1 MGVRNLMCL
10 MNTFRRT
17 TRKGL
22 MRRTFKSSLGFSLL
36 ELMISAAIGAVVIVT
51 AADVFARA
59 MKASWIASQRAE
71 LQQDFRSA
79 SNLLQ
84 RDISMAG
91 AGALGQQGMSTS
103 AVGLPFG
110 LGTLPVYPCSGLVT
124 CNYINGAP
132 VAYPASGGAPYIYS
146 IIPGPNLGI
155 TVNAGQ
161 GPTDIITVVTADAS
175 LAMNCYTAAINAAAT
190 VVTFQLPSPL
200 PGTCVLPTG
209 TAAPQPLN
217 AAVVGLQ
224 AGDMILF
231 GTKALG
237 VVTSAVATCT
247 PTGTNTACFT
257 VTFAGTD
264 PGHINQPTA
273 PNGSLL
279 QFVGPGA
286 PASTAIPVSA
296 VRLITVTYYLA
307 IPPATNLPTLMRLQ
321 SGKAPAPVAENVVYL
336 KFTYDVNDAGVVNA
350 NQATLPAGTNPGMIT
365 KVNIAHMS
373 MRSQQSKY
381 VGIGYQGLD
390 LQTSIAA
397 RNLTSQQEYPI
408 SGSAY

>member
-1 MGVRNLMCL
+1 
-10 MNTFRRT
+10 
-17 TRKGL
+17 
-22 MRRTFKSSLGFSLL
+22 MRRTLKSSLGFSLL
-36 ELMISAAIGAVVIVT
+36 ELMISAAIGAVIIVT
-51 AADVFARA
+51 AADVFSRA

-71 LQQDFRSA
+71 LQQDFRAA

-91 AGALGQQGMSTS
+91 AGALGQQGISTS

-124 CNYINGAP
+124 CNYVNGAP
-132 VAYPASGGAPYIYS
+132 VAYPTSGGAPYIYS

-155 TVNAGQ
+155 VVPE

-175 LAMNCYTAAINAAAT
+175 LALNCYTAAINAAAT

-209 TAAPQPLN
+209 TLVPQPLN
-217 AAVVGLQ
+217 AAVIGLQ
-224 AGDMILF
+224 GGDMILF
-231 GTKALG
+231 GTKAVG
-237 VVTSAVATCT
+237 VVTGAVTACA

-257 VTFAGTD
+257 IPFAGTD
-264 PGHINQPTA
+264 PGHVNQPTA
-273 PNGSLL
+273 ANGSLL

-286 PASTAIPVSA
+286 PASTAIQVSA
-296 VRLITVTYYLA
+296 VRLMTVTYYLA
-307 IPPATNLPTLMRLQ
+307 IPPATGLPTLMRLQ
-321 SGKAPAPVAENVVYL
+321 SGKAPAPVAENVTYL
-336 KFTYDVNDAGVVNA
+336 KFTYDVNDNGVVDA
-350 NQATLPAGTNPGMIT
+350 NQVSLPAGTNPGMIT
-365 KVNIAHMS
+365 KVNIAHMA

-381 VGIGYQGLD
+381 VGVGYQGLD

>member
-1 MGVRNLMCL
+1 
-10 MNTFRRT
+10 
-17 TRKGL
+17 
-22 MRRTFKSSLGFSLL
+22 MRRTLKSSLGFSLL
-36 ELMISAAIGAVVIVT
+36 ELTIAASIGAVVVVT
-51 AADVFARA
+51 AADLMSRG
-59 MKASWIASQRAE
+59 MKASWITSQKAE
-71 LQQDFRSA
+71 LQQDFRAA

-91 AGALGQQGMSTS
+91 AGALGQQGLAAN

-124 CNYINGAP
+124 CNYVNGAP
-132 VAYPASGGAPYIYS
+132 VAYPTSGGAPYIYS

-155 TVNAGQ
+155 IMPA
-161 GPTDIITVVTADAS
+161 GPTDIVTVVTADAN
-175 LAMNCYTAAINAAAT
+175 LALNCYTAAINAAAT

-209 TAAPQPLN
+209 VAAPQPLN

-224 AGDMILF
+224 GGDMILF
-231 GTKALG
+231 GTKAVG
-237 VVTSAVATCT
+237 VVTGAVTACA
-247 PTGTNTACFT
+247 PTGTNTACFS
-257 VTFAGTD
+257 VPFAGTD
-264 PGHINQPTA
+264 PGHVNQPTA
-273 PNGSLL
+273 PTGSLL
-279 QFVGPGA
+279 QFVGVGA
-286 PASTAIPVSA
+286 PASTAISVSA
-296 VRLITVTYYLA
+296 VRLLTVTYYLA
-307 IPPATNLPTLMRLQ
+307 IPPATGLPTLMRLQ

-336 KFTYDVNDAGVVNA
+336 KFTYDVNNNGVIDA

-373 MRSQQSKY
+373 MRSQQAKY
-381 VGIGYQGLD
+381 NVGYQGLD

>member
-1 MGVRNLMCL
+1 
-10 MNTFRRT
+10 
-17 TRKGL
+17 
-22 MRRTFKSSLGFSLL
+22 MRRTLKSSLGFSLL

-51 AADVFARA
+51 AANVFSRA

-132 VAYPASGGAPYIYS
+132 VAYPTSVGAPFIYS

-155 TVNAGQ
+155 VMPA
-161 GPTDIITVVTADAS
+161 GPTDIITIVTADAN
-175 LAMNCYTAAINAAAT
+175 LALNCYTAAINAAAT

-200 PGTCVLPTG
+200 PGTCVLPAG
-209 TAAPQPLN
+209 TVAPQPLN

-231 GTKALG
+231 GTKAVG
-237 VVTSAVATCT
+237 VVTGAITACP

-257 VTFAGTD
+257 VPFAGTD
-264 PGHINQPTA
+264 PGHVNQPTA
-273 PNGSLL
+273 PTGSLL

-296 VRLITVTYYLA
+296 VRLLTITYYLA
-307 IPPATNLPTLMRLQ
+307 IPPATGLPTLMRIQ

-365 KVNIAHMS
+365 KVNIAHMA
-373 MRSQQSKY
+373 MRS
-381 VGIGYQGLD
+381 
-390 LQTSIAA
+390 
-397 RNLTSQQEYPI
+397 
-408 SGSAY
+408 

>member
-1 MGVRNLMCL
+1 
-10 MNTFRRT
+10 
-17 TRKGL
+17 
-22 MRRTFKSSLGFSLL
+22 MRRTLKSSLGFSLL
-36 ELMISAAIGAVVIVT
+36 ELMISAAIGAVIIVT
-51 AADVFARA
+51 AADVFSRA

-71 LQQDFRSA
+71 LQQDFRAA

-91 AGALGQQGMSTS
+91 AGALGQQGMATS

-110 LGTLPVYPCSGLVT
+110 LGTNPVYPCSGLVT
-124 CNYINGAP
+124 CSYINGVP
-132 VAYPASGGAPYIYS
+132 VAYPISGGAPYIYS

-155 TVNAGQ
+155 VVPE

-175 LAMNCYTAAINAAAT
+175 LALNCYTASINAAAT
-190 VVTFQLPSPL
+190 LVTFQLPSPL

-209 TAAPQPLN
+209 TAVPQALN
-217 AAVVGLQ
+217 AAVIGLQ
-224 AGDMILF
+224 GGDMILF

-237 VVTSAVATCT
+237 VVTGAVGICA

-257 VTFAGTD
+257 VPFAGTD
-264 PGHINQPTA
+264 PGHVNQPTA

-286 PASTAIPVSA
+286 PVSTAIPVSA
-296 VRLITVTYYLA
+296 VRLIAVTYYLA
-307 IPPATNLPTLMRLQ
+307 TPAATGLPTLMRLQ
-321 SGKAPAPVAENVVYL
+321 SGKAPAPVAENVTYL
-336 KFTYDVNDAGVVNA
+336 KFTYDVYNAGVVVA

-365 KVNIAHMS
+365 KVNIAHMA
-373 MRSQQSKY
+373 MRSQQTKY
-381 VGIGYQGLD
+381 TGVGYQGLD

>member
-1 MGVRNLMCL
+1 
-10 MNTFRRT
+10 
-17 TRKGL
+17 
-22 MRRTFKSSLGFSLL
+22 MRRTLKSSLGFSLL
-36 ELMISAAIGAVVIVT
+36 ELTISAAIGAVIIVT
-51 AADVFARA
+51 AADLFSRA
-59 MKASWIASQRAE
+59 MRISWITSQKAE
-71 LQQDFRSA
+71 LQQDFRAA

-91 AGALGQQGMSTS
+91 AGALGQQGLATN

-132 VAYPASGGAPYIYS
+132 VAYPTSGGVPYIYS

-155 TVNAGQ
+155 AMPA

-175 LAMNCYTAAINAAAT
+175 LALNCYSAAINAAAT

-209 TAAPQPLN
+209 VAVPQALN

-231 GTKALG
+231 GTKAVG
-237 VVTSAVATCT
+237 VVTGAGATCP

-257 VTFAGTD
+257 VPFAGTD
-264 PGHINQPTA
+264 PGHVNQPTA
-273 PNGSLL
+273 PTGSLL
-279 QFVGPGA
+279 QFVGAGA

-296 VRLITVTYYLA
+296 VRLLTVTYYLA
-307 IPPATNLPTLMRLQ
+307 IPPATGLPTLMRLQ

-336 KFTYDVNDAGVVNA
+336 KFTYDVNNNGVVDA
-350 NQATLPAGTNPGMIT
+350 NQATLPVGTNPSMIT

-373 MRSQQSKY
+373 MRSQQAKY
-381 VGIGYQGLD
+381 TGVGYQGLD
-390 LQTSIAA
+390 LQTSISA

-408 SGSAY
+408 SGTAY